1 MLEAIRKMLFGE
13 PIQPAKPT
21 VIEGVPR
28 SPQWNSVRRKHL
40 LAQPSCQAC
49 GNTKNLSVHHIEP
62 FHLRPDRELD
72 LSNLLTLCEDGPNCH
87 LTFGHLRDWSQY
99 NPQVVGDAALYL
111 SRLKQYRI
119 QR

>member
-1 MLEAIRKMLFGE
+1 MLHALKRLLFGDT
-13 PIQPAKPT
+13 PT
-21 VIEGVPR
+21 LPEARTVEGLPR
-28 SPQWNSVRRKHL
+28 SSRWDSVRRKHL

-72 LSNLLTLCEDGPNCH
+72 FSNLISLCEDGPNCH
-87 LTFGHLRDWSQY
+87 FTFGHLRDWRQY